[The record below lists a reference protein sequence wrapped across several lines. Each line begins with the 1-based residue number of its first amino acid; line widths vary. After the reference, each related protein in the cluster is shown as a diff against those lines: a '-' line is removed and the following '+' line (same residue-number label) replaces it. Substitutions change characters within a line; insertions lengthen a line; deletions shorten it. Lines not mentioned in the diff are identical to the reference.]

1 MQANST
7 SLPGIRSYPA
17 GRVLSLDALRGFDM
31 IWVLGLDEFLNVLRK
46 NYPNALTRFLAA
58 QVNHANWAGL
68 TPYDLI
74 YPLFVFIVGVS
85 LVFSLSK
92 IMQTQGRT
100 AAVRRV
106 ITRSVL
112 LYLFGLLYYGGLSK
126 TIGDIRLLGVLQ
138 RIALCYLFAGLAFIF
153 LRRPRPEPQTRRSPR
168 TSFLDGEWFAA
179 SRWLILVLVAL
190 LVSYW
195 ALMTFVPVPGVGA
208 GNYAEGKNLANYID
222 KKYLP
227 LYKWDGDHD
236 PEGLLSTLPAIGTCL
251 MGVLAGMLLKQ
262 DSIVP
267 QKKALWLAGA
277 GLAALMVGYL
287 WGLQFPI
294 IKKIWTS
301 SYVLVAGGYSLLLL
315 ALFYQL
321 IDVWR
326 WQKWAMPFVWV
337 GTNAITLYLAVNF
350 VDFKYLS
357 SLLVGGPVE
366 HALGRAGEVVLV
378 GVAILLVWLLGHF
391 LYRRKIF
398 VRL

>member
-1 MQANST
+1 MQADST
-7 SLPGIRSYPA
+7 SLPATRSYPA

-31 IWVLGLDEFLNVLRK
+31 IWILGLDEFLNLLRK
-46 NYPNALTRFLAA
+46 NYPNTLTRFLAA
-58 QVNHANWAGL
+58 QVDHANWAGL

-74 YPLFVFIVGVS
+74 FPLFVFIVGVS

-92 IMQTQGRT
+92 IIQTRGKP
-100 AAVRRV
+100 AAFRRV

-112 LYLFGLLYYGGLSK
+112 LYLLGLVYYGGLSK
-126 TIGDIRLLGVLQ
+126 AIGDIRLLGVLQ
-138 RIALCYLFAGLAFIF
+138 RIALCYLFAGLGYIF
-153 LRRPRPEPQTRRSPR
+153 FRRSQPDLQVGDRSR
-168 TSFLDGEWFAA
+168 TGFLNSEWFSA
-179 SRWLILVLVAL
+179 SRWLILTLVAL

-195 ALMTFVPVPGVGA
+195 ALVTFVPVPGVGV

-227 LYKWDGDHD
+227 LFKWDGDHD

-251 MGVLAGMLLKQ
+251 VGVLAGIFLKQ
-262 DSIVP
+262 EAPSP
-267 QKKALWLAGA
+267 QKKVFWMVGA
-277 GLAALMVGYL
+277 GLVALIAGYL

-315 ALFYQL
+315 ALFYQI

-326 WQKWAMPFVWV
+326 LQKWAMPFVWV
-337 GTNAITLYLAVNF
+337 GTNAITLYLAVNL
-350 VDFKYLS
+350 VNFKYLS

-366 HALGRAGEVVLV
+366 HALKRASEPVLV
-378 GVAILLVWLLGHF
+378 GVAVLLVWLLGYF
-391 LYRRKIF
+391 LYRKKIF
-398 VRL
+398 IRL